1 MMSTL
6 LKRLRGAFV
15 IACGALVLI
24 TAAGPLATPAHAQA
38 AHVPAQGQPEQPDQP
53 RRPHA
58 GDPTTTPAP
67 PPPLSPETGAL
78 RAKLDASKLDLD
90 QKEAALNRRDLSD
103 AELQGLRQGIDPI
116 TESLR
121 ALIGDLAPKLEAAKA
136 RLEQLGP
143 KPKEDDPEESA
154 DVVRDRAE
162 RASAVREIEEEQ
174 RPARAPPIPGTH

>member
-15 IACGALVLI
+15 IACCALVLI

-38 AHVPAQGQPEQPDQP
+38 AHIPAQGQPEQPDQP

-67 PPPLSPETGAL
+67 PPPLSPETKAL

-90 QKEAALNRRDLSD
+90 QKEAALINPCHAHLPVTKISARVRQNRTW
-103 AELQGLRQGIDPI
+103 AVEG
-116 TESLR
+116 
-121 ALIGDLAPKLEAAKA
+121 
-136 RLEQLGP
+136 LGP
-143 KPKEDDPEESA
+143 GA
-154 DVVRDRAE
+154 
-162 RASAVREIEEEQ
+162 
-174 RPARAPPIPGTH
+174 